1 MDQIWKAAERG
12 TEGAARPRGAAGG
25 QDGARSGQGFGHG
38 RASAS
43 GGHRGTH
50 HIAGA
55 GQGRPALPVDPDV
68 QILSVGQLAKPGHVT
83 PIKEGCSWPGLGDTF
98 WGISGLPLVP

>member
-12 TEGAARPRGAAGG
+12 TEGAARARGVAG
-25 QDGARSGQGFGHG
+25 GQGFGHG
-38 RASAS
+38 GASAS
-43 GGHRGTH
+43 GGRRGTH
-50 HIAGA
+50 HIAGV

-68 QILSVGQLAKPGHVT
+68 QILSVGQLAKPGRVTLT
-83 PIKEGCSWPGLGDTF
+83 PIKEGCSWPGPSDTF